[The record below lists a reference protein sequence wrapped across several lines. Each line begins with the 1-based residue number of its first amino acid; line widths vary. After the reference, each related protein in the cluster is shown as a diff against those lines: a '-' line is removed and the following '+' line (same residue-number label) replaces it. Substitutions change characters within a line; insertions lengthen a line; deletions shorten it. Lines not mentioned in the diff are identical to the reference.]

1 MKIAC
6 QPEVVHSHA
15 ALSMRA
21 WKKDSG
27 GWGPGGLNASVQCGR
42 GRVLGN
48 VGRDSRKK
56 QTKPRAT
63 EVSPAKESLGISDW
77 SSVN

>member
-6 QPEVVHSHA
+6 QPEVLHSHA

-21 WKKDSG
+21 WKKDYG
-27 GWGPGGLNASVQCGR
+27 EWGPEGLNASVQCGR

-56 QTKPRAT
+56 QTKSWAT
-63 EVSPAKESLGISDW
+63 DVSPAKESLGISDW